1 MSANPLRP
9 RLTLGAFAVGTSPD
23 LIVFQYNPEQLTRR
37 VEPQTVGGEADR
49 AYGVRLTGAPK
60 ETIELQ
66 LRFDA
71 TDGLEHQDPVTKQ
84 LGVANR
90 LARLELLAYP
100 DIASVAQRAALLD
113 QGVIEIV
120 PDYAPQLLLLLG
132 PNRSLPVKIDQ
143 YSVSE
148 QQFDTLLNP
157 IRATVDISM
166 HALTYSDVLS
176 SNPAYGQFVAYQQ
189 ALVRFASTVSGS
201 PLSGSAALVQ

>member
-1 MSANPLRP
+1 MSVNPLRP
-9 RLTLGAFAVGTSPD
+9 RLTLGAFAVGPSPD

-37 VEPQTVGGEADR
+37 VEPQMVGGQADR
-49 AYGVRLTGAPK
+49 AYGVRFTGAPR

-71 TDGLEHQDPVTKQ
+71 SDGLEHKDPVTQ
-84 LGVANR
+84 ELGVANR

-100 DIASVAQRAALLD
+100 DLASVAQRSALLD

-120 PDYAPQLLLLLG
+120 PDYALPLMLILG
-132 PNRSLPVKIDQ
+132 PNRSLPVKIEQ

-157 IRATVDISM
+157 IRATVDLSL

-176 SNPAYGQFVAYQQ
+176 SNPAYGRFIAYQQ
-189 ALVRFASTVSGS
+189 ALVQFASTPSRSSASG
-201 PLSGSAALVQ
+201 

>member
-1 MSANPLRP
+1 MSASPLRP
-9 RLTLGAFAVGTSPD
+9 RLTLGAFAVGPAPD

-49 AYGVRLTGAPK
+49 AYGVRFTGAPR
-60 ETIELQ
+60 ETIDLQ

-71 TDGLEHQDPVTKQ
+71 TDGLERQDPVTKE

-100 DIASVAQRAALLD
+100 DLASVAQRAALLT

-120 PDYAPQLLLLLG
+120 PDDAPQVLLILG
-132 PNRSLPVKIDQ
+132 PNRSLPVKIEQ

-157 IRATVDISM
+157 IRATVDVTM

-176 SNPAYGQFVAYQQ
+176 SSPAYGQFMAYQQ
-189 ALVRFASTVSGS
+189 ALVRFASTVPGSSVSG
-201 PLSGSAALVQ
+201 

>member
-1 MSANPLRP
+1 MSVNPLRP
-9 RLTLGAFAVGTSPD
+9 RLTLGAFAVGPSPD

-37 VEPQTVGGEADR
+37 VEPQTVGGQADR

-71 TDGLEHQDPVTKQ
+71 SDGLEKADTATKA
-84 LGVANR
+84 LGIANR

-100 DIASVAQRAALLD
+100 DLASVAERATMLA

-120 PDYAPQLLLLLG
+120 PDYAPQVLLILG
-132 PNRSLPVKIDQ
+132 PNRSLPVKIEQ

-148 QQFDTLLNP
+148 QQFDTKLNP
-157 IRATVDISM
+157 IRATVDVSL
-166 HALTYSDVLS
+166 HALSYSDVLS
-176 SNPAYGQFVAYQQ
+176 SNPAYGQFLAYQQ
-189 ALVRFASTVSGS
+189 ALVRFASTVSAS
-201 PLSGSAALVQ
+201 PAGG